1 MGQSEYLISFAAL
14 RNSFSEVKYTVTVS
28 WAGREREDS
37 VANLSLLVLYFSS
50 RFCWNSRNQALSQ
63 AFTVSSF
70 WFLVQVTENWT
81 QEKTWDRRI
90 STNFIGKDFRRLKF
104 VMEPLLLSM
113 YHSEAPG
120 ARLQQPV
127 LYHSLVLF
135 PNSYQAYIIGSWLA
149 QCVTVSH

>member
-1 MGQSEYLISFAAL
+1 M
-14 RNSFSEVKYTVTVS
+14 
-28 WAGREREDS
+28 
-37 VANLSLLVLYFSS
+37 
-50 RFCWNSRNQALSQ
+50 
-63 AFTVSSF
+63 
-70 WFLVQVTENWT
+70 TENWT

-135 PNSYQAYIIGSWLA
+135 PNSYQVYIIGSWLA
-149 QCVTVSH
+149 QCVTN